1 MKPNPLLVVLCA
13 TGVAVVMQPMS
24 LRADAIDGEWCSD
37 DGRHLSIQGSKI
49 VTPSGT
55 RMEGVYSRHSFLY
68 VTPAN
73 EPQAGLEVSM
83 QLLSETA
90 VNVRVG
96 SPTAPSR
103 VWHRCTETTS

>member
-1 MKPNPLLVVLCA
+1 MERNLLLVVLCA
-13 TGVAVVMQPMS
+13 TGVGVIMQAAPVH
-24 LRADAIDGEWCSD
+24 ADAIDGDWCSE

-49 VTPSGT
+49 ITPSGT

-68 VTPAN
+68 VTPSS
-73 EPQAGLEVSM
+73 EPQAGQEVSM

-96 SPTAPSR
+96 PTAPSK
-103 VWHRCTETTS
+103 VWRRCTETTS